1 MRRPSLLLL
10 AAAAIVAGCG
20 GQQASSAEDFEGA
33 EREVVQTIERLG
45 EAGDEGRTRE
55 ICGQLLATTVVERLR
70 ESDQDCERVVA
81 RALDQA
87 DTYDLEVTDVRVEG
101 ERARAR
107 VQAGD
112 DEDNVDVLEL
122 VRQDGRWRVASLGG

>member
-1 MRRPSLLLL
+1 MRPVAALLL
-10 AAAAIVAGCG
+10 AVALLAAGCG
-20 GQQASSAEDFEGA
+20 GQQASSSEEFQGA
-33 EREVVQTIERLG
+33 EREVAQTVERLG

-55 ICGQLLATTVVERLR
+55 ICAQLLATTVVERLR

-87 DTYDLEVTDVRVEG
+87 DTYDLEVQDVRVDG

-107 VQAGD
+107 VQAGG
-112 DEDNVDVLEL
+112 DEDNVDVIEL
-122 VRQDGRWRVASLGG
+122 VRQGGRWRITSLGG